1 MSYRALARPCSIA
14 VGHRSGLRISCEAN
28 QLEGAGDDD
37 LLEEYDKG
45 LDQEWSCWEMVS
57 LVPYKGLVVLLPL
70 GAASSGCF
78 GSQGSRSS
86 S

>member
-1 MSYRALARPCSIA
+1 MLFHQEMVEDYELQGFS
-14 VGHRSGLRISCEAN
+14 EAN
-28 QLEGAGDDD
+28 QLECAGDDD

-45 LDQEWSCWEMVS
+45 LDQEWSCWEMIH

-70 GAASSGCF
+70 GAANDGCEEKPSR
-78 GSQGSRSS
+78 GSPSS